1 MTGLAPSASSAAR
14 QQVLVIGADTT
25 TVRLVEEL
33 ARAGEQLVVLAYG
46 LIDPDVVAEI
56 QALGGE
62 VITTS
67 SVHETALRSAGVER
81 AKAAVILG
89 DNDVL
94 AIRVALMISELA
106 PACVR

>member
-46 LIDPDVVAEI
+46 LIDPDVLAEI
-56 QALGGE
+56 QTPGGE

-67 SVHETALRSAGVER
+67 SVPETALRSAGSSGPR
-81 AKAAVILG
+81 RPPSSATTTCWPSG
-89 DNDVL
+89 S
-94 AIRVALMISELA
+94 R
-106 PACVR
+106 